1 MYQSK
6 LVALLY
12 LRKKIRLL
20 TKKIIKPPVFITYV
34 TKYKIFLNPKEL
46 PPLP

>member
-12 LRKKIRLL
+12 LRKIRLI